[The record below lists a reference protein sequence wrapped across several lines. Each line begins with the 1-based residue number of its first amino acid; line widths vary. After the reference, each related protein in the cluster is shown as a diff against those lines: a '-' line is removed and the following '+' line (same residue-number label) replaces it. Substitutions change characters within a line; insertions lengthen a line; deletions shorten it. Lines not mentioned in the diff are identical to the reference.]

1 LPLNRND
8 TAAAMNTNQINYIN
22 TALIVVSCVVAFFIP
37 FELFLFSYGVLGPLH
52 YLTEI
57 GWLHKKD
64 YFTKGKYDFLFLIA
78 ICSLLF
84 YYSYIQPTKDSLFIA
99 DLVAFGLFLSLI
111 FVFIK
116 DWLYRIALSVLTLI
130 MIAVLNNANNYFIWI
145 GIFLPTII
153 HVFIFTWAFM
163 LFGVLKERSFS
174 GFLSILVLIICAAS
188 FFVIRPEN
196 LSYEVTPYVRQSYY
210 QFELLNF
217 HLINIFHMDKLN
229 RVSEIFATSSGFVI
243 MRFIAFAYTYHYLNW
258 FSKTSVIKWHQVPK
272 KTLFITIALW
282 LFSVALYVYDYNT
295 GLIALFFL
303 SFLHVFL
310 EFPLNVVSF
319 TGIGKALSLSSKK

>member
-1 LPLNRND
+1 
-8 TAAAMNTNQINYIN
+8 MNTNQINYIN
-22 TALIVVSCVVAFFIP
+22 IALMIVSCIVAFFIP

-57 GWLHKKD
+57 GWLHKKN
-64 YFTKGKYDFLFLIA
+64 YFTKGKYDFVFLIVLCA
-78 ICSLLF
+78 ILF
-84 YYSYIQPTKDSLFIA
+84 YYAYLNTNANKSGTFFA
-99 DLVAFGLFLSLI
+99 NLVMFGVFLSLI

-116 DWLYRIALSVLTLI
+116 DWLYRISLAILAAFAI
-130 MIAVLNNANNYFIWI
+130 MFLGKSPEYYIWI

-163 LFGVLKERSFS
+163 LYGVLKEKSVS
-174 GFLSILVLIICAAS
+174 GFLSIVVLILCAIS
-188 FFVIRPEN
+188 FFAVQPAGLGYKVSEYVQK
-196 LSYEVTPYVRQSYY
+196 SYF
-210 QFELLNF
+210 QFDQLNF
-217 HLINIFHMDKLN
+217 HLINFFHLDNLTDMRQIFVAN
-229 RVSEIFATSSGFVI
+229 SGFVI

-272 KTLFITIALW
+272 KVLAITLGLW
-282 LFSVALYVYDYNT
+282 LASVALYVYDYNV
-295 GLIALFFL
+295 GLQALFFL

-319 TGIGKALSLSSKK
+319 TGIGKALTGSGGVKPVKTK